1 MAKTIAK
8 KAVTKDQY
16 RETLEAFKSAE
27 VAARDM
33 AVKKDKALSKI
44 ETQYN
49 PYFEEYVEQ
58 QKERAAIIEEY
69 CVANRTDIFGD
80 KQSATENGITMAFR
94 KGAISVQVLEGN
106 TEDSALVALKANL
119 PDYVAVKESI
129 DKKKLISD
137 RANIEESDLEDC
149 GLYFA
154 QGEETFSVK
163 AAETKVK

>member
-16 RETLEAFKSAE
+16 RETLEAFKLAE
-27 VAARDM
+27 VAARGM
-33 AVKKDKALSKI
+33 AVKKDNEVSKI
-44 ETQYN
+44 ETKYN
-49 PYFEEYVEQ
+49 PYFEEYMEQ

-69 CVANRTDIFGD
+69 CIANRADLFGD
-80 KQSATENGITMAFR
+80 KQSAKENGVTMAFR
-94 KGAISVQVLEGN
+94 KGAISVQLLEGN
-106 TEDSALVALKANL
+106 DEASALNSLKANL

-154 QGEETFSVK
+154 QGEETFSVT